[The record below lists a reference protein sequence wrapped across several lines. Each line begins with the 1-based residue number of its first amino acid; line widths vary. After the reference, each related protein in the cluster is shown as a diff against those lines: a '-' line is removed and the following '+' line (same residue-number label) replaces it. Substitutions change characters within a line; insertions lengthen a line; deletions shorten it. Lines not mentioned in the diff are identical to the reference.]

1 MTYGRS
7 DQRIAW
13 TRLDKPDRAGGDA
26 RFDRIDQA
34 LTDIKVELAAFRG
47 STATRGTV
55 WGAVATVV
63 GAGLGLLGVIVAILT
78 YLQAF
83 PHPH

>member
-1 MTYGRS
+1 M
-7 DQRIAW
+7 DDLIAH
-13 TRLDKPDRAGGDA
+13 RLDELDRWTDRADA

-34 LTDIKVELAAFRG
+34 LTDIKVELAGLRG

-55 WGAVATVV
+55 WGAVATVL
-63 GAGLGLLGVIVAILT
+63 GGGLGVLGVMVAILT

-83 PHPH
+83 PRPH